1 MARVCR
7 RGAGKVG
14 ARRVGGGVVSLF
26 NEMLFPFQTLDAYR
40 VARELAWR
48 VHAAKIRDRELRDQ
62 ATRASKS
69 CFLCLCE
76 GLPNDGAALRHKY
89 FVEARNSLAETVGA
103 LDLAAAIGVVRQ
115 EDADAVQH
123 LGSRLRRM
131 LTALLR

>member
-1 MARVCR
+1 M
-7 RGAGKVG
+7 
-14 ARRVGGGVVSLF
+14 
-26 NEMLFPFQTLDAYR
+26 NHQHLFPFQNLDIYG
-40 VARELAWR
+40 VARELARR
-48 VHAAKIRDRELRDQ
+48 VHTAKIRDRELRDQ

-103 LDLAAAIGVVRQ
+103 MDLAAAIGVVRQ
-115 EDADAVQH
+115 DDADAVQE